1 MAEKP
6 SAELIYDIPETV
18 KGRTAI
24 DDELYTQ
31 MYTRSVEEPEAFWSE
46 QAESRVDWFEKWDS
60 VRLFCSP
67 LFRCRQTAAVICD
80 TVGANFERLIY
91 DERLKE
97 RCFGDWEGLTD
108 REITAQYT
116 DAWAARERD
125 VWNYIISGGG
135 ENYPAL
141 AARVSEWLDE
151 QPANFRIV
159 LISHGQTGRALRF
172 HYCRLNPEE
181 ALNLPVPQ
189 NTVFR
194 LFEGRSHPL
203 NPVL

>member
-1 MAEKP
+1 MK
-6 SAELIYDIPETV
+6 SMPEIFLVRHGETTWNRI
-18 KGRTAI
+18 GRHQGQLDAVLTL
-24 DDELYTQ
+24 DGV
-31 MYTRSVEEPEAFWSE
+31 R
-46 QAESRVDWFEKWDS
+46 QAEHVGNQLKREIENWDS

-80 TVGANFERLIY
+80 TVGTNFERLIY

-108 REITAQYT
+108 QEITAQYP

-125 VWNYIISGGG
+125 LWNYIISGGG

-141 AARVSEWLDE
+141 AARVSDWLDE

-172 HYCRLNPEE
+172 RYCRLNPEE

-203 NPVL
+203 NADL

>member
-1 MAEKP
+1 MK
-6 SAELIYDIPETV
+6 SMPEIFLVRHGETTWNRI
-18 KGRTAI
+18 GRHQGQLDAVLTL
-24 DDELYTQ
+24 DGV
-31 MYTRSVEEPEAFWSE
+31 R
-46 QAESRVDWFEKWDS
+46 QAEHVGNQLKREIENWDS

-80 TVGANFERLIY
+80 TVGTNFERLIY

-108 REITAQYT
+108 REITAQYP

-125 VWNYIISGGG
+125 LWNYIISGGG

-172 HYCRLNPEE
+172 RYCRLNPEE

-203 NPVL
+203 NADL